1 MRPKKIAFAASTAV
15 VITGLTVA
23 ACVALTKLVAP
34 ALVVSAQA
42 TRFLPITLTFAALS
56 VVVVI
61 RRKRHT

>member
-1 MRPKKIAFAASTAV
+1 MRPKKIAFAVLIAIAITSLAV
-15 VITGLTVA
+15 V
-23 ACVALTKLVAP
+23 ACVALTKLLAP

-42 TRFLPITLTFAALS
+42 TWFLPITLAFAALS